1 MVQKNNAIYIIAT
14 PKDKRQAAQLT
25 GSNSLCGDKFNLSI
39 DSRKS
44 VVSIQNKF
52 NHYVAELNEENSKQI
67 KLWHNK
73 GLEVIALLSCV
84 FYCEPERKHS
94 AEFLILAYP
103 KKNSEAYENFIETVS
118 SKLADG
124 NRPDIKLDEFERKEI
139 EKSNG
144 NYKITKFLT
153 KPELDK
159 GTVILKNK
167 QGLMEKIIE
176 AGRQKKIGCY
186 LGSILFLLVIIGL
199 IVWLVSQVIS

>member
-1 MVQKNNAIYIIAT
+1 MQKNNAKYIKAY
-14 PKDKRQAAQLT
+14 PKNKKQAAQLT
-25 GSNSLCGDKFNLSI
+25 SSNSLCGDRFILKINSKNSI
-39 DSRKS
+39 VK
-44 VVSIQNKF
+44 IQNKF
-52 NHYVAELNEENSKQI
+52 NYSIAELDEENSKLV
-67 KLWHNK
+67 KLWNNK
-73 GLEVIALLSCV
+73 GLEVVALLSCV
-84 FYCEPERKHS
+84 YYCEPKRKHW
-94 AEFLILAYP
+94 AEFLVLAYP
-103 KKNSEAYENFIETVS
+103 KKNSEAYENFIETIS

-124 NRPDIKLDEFERKEI
+124 NRPEIKLDEFERKEI

-186 LGSILFLLVIIGL
+186 LGSILFLLLLATLII
-199 IVWLVSQVIS
+199 